1 MATNL
6 QRAHLKGLC
15 LWFIANEPLLGYS
28 QGPRRME
35 LVGFTEQEIADSFAK
50 KHVFEADCSGFATA
64 LCKLAGLADPNGLGY
79 NGTGFTGTMLT
90 HLPHYTDPA
99 AANVGALVVFS
110 HPGVPTGDHVATV
123 IGPGKDP
130 WLCSHGQEAGPLRIR
145 LSTELAAQKRAHGS
159 STATLLNVS
168 DL

>member
-1 MATNL
+1 MATSL
-6 QRAHLKGLC
+6 QRQHLKGLC

-35 LVGFTEQEIADSFAK
+35 LVKLTEQQIADAFARK
-50 KHVFEADCSGFATA
+50 AVFEADCSGFATA
-64 LCKLAGLADPNGLGY
+64 LCKLAGLADPNGRNYDGS
-79 NGTGFTGTMLT
+79 GFTGTMLAT
-90 HLPHYTDPA
+90 LPHYTDPA

-130 WLCSHGQEAGPLRIR
+130 WLCSHGSESGPKRIR
-145 LSTELAAQKRAHGS
+145 LSTELAAQRAAHGL
-159 STATLLNVS
+159 STATFLNVS